1 MGDKGSVA
9 EMHATYPPPT
19 HHEKLKADGSAM
31 KPKLTSQTATI
42 MARPLSRTA
51 RPMAGKT
58 SPSAECVATVGEGGA
73 GQRDAD
79 ISVSH
84 TVSQFVASDEFGL

>member
-1 MGDKGSVA
+1 MPYLISL
-9 EMHATYPPPT
+9 TPT
-19 HHEKLKADGSAM
+19 
-31 KPKLTSQTATI
+31 I
-42 MARPLSRTA
+42 VRRRISRTA

-58 SPSAECVATVGEGGA
+58 SPSAECVATVGEGGV

-84 TVSQFVASDEFGL
+84 AVSQLVASDEFGH